1 MHAGTPGDVTLTD
14 ILPTLRMSIPDPIDL
29 RQWPPGTS
37 VTIDDVAVQGFSLST
52 ASALLG
58 SPMRWATDDR
68 STTIVIVCSVSAVLD
83 DPVDPILL
91 LDCDVR
97 RGIPTDTDAP
107 VIDIAWDHARLI
119 GRVSVAHK
127 HRVQLLGDGTHSRLP
142 HTLAADTDTAAVT
155 APLPKDLAVGDRIAV
170 PCTVG
175 DTPPRTSAEGVVART
190 ARAV

>member
-1 MHAGTPGDVTLTD
+1 MTLTD
-14 ILPTLRMSIPDPIDL
+14 IMPTLRMSIPDPIDL

-58 SPMRWATDDR
+58 SPMRWAADDR
-68 STTIVIVCSVSAVLD
+68 ATTIVVVCSVSAVLP
-83 DPVDPILL
+83 DPTHPILL

-97 RGIPTDTDAP
+97 RGVPTETDAS
-107 VIDIAWDHARLI
+107 VIDIVWDHARLI

-127 HRVQLLGDGTHSRLP
+127 HRVHLLGDGTHSPLAPAP
-142 HTLAADTDTAAVT
+142 HAADTDTASVT
-155 APLPKDLAVGDRIAV
+155 APLPRDLVVGDRIAV

-175 DTPPRTSAEGVVART
+175 ATPVRTSVAGVVAHT